1 METFRFLFRF
11 CKPQL
16 VSYIS
21 GLLLVPV
28 SIAANLGIAYLTG
41 EAVAVL
47 RHPTSTG
54 ETELQRILLWILFA
68 ALVRAATLFG
78 MRRLIINASRDT
90 EFLLRNHVFNHLQT
104 QDQLFFKS
112 RRSGDILTRIT
123 SDVER
128 SRLIAGPVILYT
140 ATTICML
147 ALALPLMAA
156 INWLLTLLLMVPLT
170 LLTFA
175 VRRIGPRVHER
186 VFEAQEALSDL
197 SSRAEENFSGVR
209 VIKSFTQEDHEIR
222 SFSEVARTYLRESLH
237 AARLSAWMSP
247 IVGGV
252 GDLAVL
258 SILIVGGWFMVEGE
272 LDFADF
278 VKFSGYQMQLIWPM
292 IAIGWVVN
300 QFQRGSASVARLR
313 ELVGSQPEV
322 LDPQNPQLPENG
334 RILGAVSIRN
344 LRFSFGTTPILED
357 VSLEIPL
364 GHTVG
369 IVGRTGTGK
378 STLANLIPR
387 VYPVPAG
394 AIFIDG
400 VDVNDLPL
408 EALRGAI
415 GFVPQESFLFSRSI
429 EDNIAFGV
437 DNPKDE
443 EIREVAAVTRLD
455 QDIDQ
460 FPRGYQERVGERGVT
475 LSGGQKQRTAIA
487 RALLCRPRILILDD
501 ALSAVDTQTEEE
513 IVARLKP
520 LTKDLTTLIV
530 SHRISSIRH
539 ADRIYVLEGGRVAE
553 EGTHDSLVKLGGI
566 YAEMDRRQ
574 QISDEL
580 ERF

>member
-1 METFRFLFRF
+1 VETFRFLFRF
-11 CKPQL
+11 CRPQL

-47 RHPTSTG
+47 RHPASTS

-68 ALVRAATLFG
+68 ALVRGATLFG

-90 EFLLRNHVFNHLQT
+90 EFLLRNHIFGHLQT

-140 ATTICML
+140 ATTVCML

-170 LLTFA
+170 LLTLA

-258 SILIVGGWFMVEGE
+258 SILIVGGWFMVQGE

-322 LDPQNPQLPENG
+322 LDPQKPRLPENG
-334 RILGAVSIRN
+334 RIVGAVSIRN
-344 LRFSFGTTPILED
+344 LRFSFGRTPILED

-369 IVGRTGTGK
+369 IVGRTGAGK

-437 DNPKDE
+437 DDPKDE

-460 FPRGYQERVGERGVT
+460 FPRGYQEVVGERGVT

-487 RALLCRPRILILDD
+487 RALLRRPRILILDD

-513 IVARLKP
+513 ILARLKP
-520 LTKDLTTLIV
+520 LTKDLTTLII

-539 ADRIYVLEGGRVAE
+539 ADRIYVLDGGRVAE

-566 YAEMDRRQ
+566 YAEMDRQQ